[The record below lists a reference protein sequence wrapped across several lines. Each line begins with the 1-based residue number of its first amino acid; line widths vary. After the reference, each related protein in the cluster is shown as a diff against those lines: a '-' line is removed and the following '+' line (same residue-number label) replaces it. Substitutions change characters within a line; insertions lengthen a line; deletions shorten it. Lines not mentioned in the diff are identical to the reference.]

1 MSWTGHDDV
10 VEQLSRLWAKGD
22 LLRDVVSR
30 DSRFPLRLVLKAPGT
45 TDIANRFEAVRAW
58 AATLREIPNVRI
70 EWRDVRHRVQGL
82 QRVPSSVWIDS
93 IDDALVLV
101 QKVPDSRVFAE
112 QVATTESTLPA
123 LVPWLLRRPLMAL
136 QYVRDWSKLLTV
148 VSWLLAHPRPGIF
161 LRQVDLLHID
171 TKFIEGHRGLL
182 SELLDLVLPPEAID
196 PTKSGAAQ
204 FAGRY
209 GFTEKPTRIRYRE
222 LDPQIASLQGPVC
235 ADIALDAKSFS
246 ALTLS
251 IDRVFITE
259 NETNFLAFPLV
270 PHSIVVFGAGYGWD
284 ALSTASWLD
293 RCTIYYWGDIDTHG
307 FGILNQ
313 LRSHFSAVAS
323 FLMDRE
329 TLDAHSA
336 SWGKE
341 TTPLMINLPRLTS
354 DECRVYDDLRYQ
366 RIQPGTSLRLE
377 QEHIGYHWVMTRL
390 ATLLRCSGHT

>member
-22 LLRDVVSR
+22 LLRDVVLPEG
-30 DSRFPLRLVLKAPGT
+30 RFPFRLVLKTPGT
-45 TDIANRFEAVRAW
+45 TDIANRFDEVRTW
-58 AATLREIPNVRI
+58 AAVLREIPNVRI
-70 EWRDVRHRVQGL
+70 EWREVRHRVQGL

-93 IDDALVLV
+93 IDDALILL
-101 QKVPDSRVFAE
+101 QKVPASRAFAE
-112 QVATTESTLPA
+112 LVATTESTLPA
-123 LVPWLLRRPLMAL
+123 LVPWLLRRPLIAL
-136 QYVRDWSKLLTV
+136 QYAAEWPKLLIV
-148 VSWLLAHPRPGIF
+148 VSWLRAHPRPGVF
-161 LRQVDLLHID
+161 LRQVDLPDID
-171 TKFIEGHRGLL
+171 TKFIERHRGLL
-182 SELLDLVLPPEAID
+182 PELLDLILPPEAID
-196 PTKSGAAQ
+196 STKSGVAQ

-222 LDPQIASLQGPVC
+222 LDPQIASLPGPVC

-246 ALTLS
+246 ELKLS

-270 PHSIVVFGAGYGWD
+270 PRSIVVFGAGYGWD
-284 ALSTASWLD
+284 ALSLARWLD
-293 RCTIYYWGDIDTHG
+293 CCTIYYWGDIDTHG

-336 SWGKE
+336 SWGRE
-341 TTPLMINLPRLTS
+341 TAPLMVDLLRLTS

-366 RIQPGTSLRLE
+366 RIQPDACLRLE

-390 ATLLRCSGHT
+390 AALLR

>member
-22 LLRDVVSR
+22 LLRDVVLPEG
-30 DSRFPLRLVLKAPGT
+30 RFPLRLVLKTPGT
-45 TDIANRFEAVRAW
+45 TDIANRFDEVRTW
-58 AATLREIPNVRI
+58 AAVLREIPNVRI
-70 EWRDVRHRVQGL
+70 EWREVRHRVQGL

-93 IDDALVLV
+93 IDDALVLL
-101 QKVPDSRVFAE
+101 QKVPASRTFAE
-112 QVATTESTLPA
+112 LVATTESTLPA
-123 LVPWLLRRPLMAL
+123 LVPWLLRRPLTAL
-136 QYVRDWSKLLTV
+136 QYAAEWPKLLIV
-148 VSWLLAHPRPGIF
+148 VSWLRAHPRPGVF
-161 LRQVDLLHID
+161 LRQVDLPDID
-171 TKFIEGHRGLL
+171 TKFIERHRGLL
-182 SELLDLVLPPEAID
+182 PELLDLILPPEAID
-196 PTKSGAAQ
+196 STKSGVAQ

-222 LDPQIASLQGPVC
+222 LDPQIASLPGPVC

-246 ALTLS
+246 ELELS

-270 PHSIVVFGAGYGWD
+270 PRSIVVFGAGYGWD
-284 ALSTASWLD
+284 ALSLARWLD
-293 RCTIYYWGDIDTHG
+293 CCTIYYWGDIDTHG

-336 SWGKE
+336 SWGRE
-341 TTPLMINLPRLTS
+341 TAPLMVDLLRLTS
-354 DECRVYDDLRYQ
+354 DESRVYDDLRYQ
-366 RIQPGTSLRLE
+366 RIQPDACLRLE

-390 ATLLRCSGHT
+390 AALLR